1 MKRHSIKM
9 IGLDLD
15 GTLLNSEKRI
25 SDYTRSVLNQ
35 AIEKGV
41 IVLPSTGRPVT
52 GLPKE
57 VTEFPGIRY
66 AVTSNGARVVDLK
79 ENGKSVYECGVPVE
93 KVKGVM
99 KILSKYDTM
108 REVYYKGHGYAAGE
122 KIDEVERYMSNPVMK
137 EYILAT
143 RIRVDDIDTYVEEHM
158 ESVDKVHILFADP
171 EKEKMKAARE
181 IEEMYPELNVTSA
194 LENNLE
200 INEEGANK
208 GLALIELGK
217 LLGIEREEIMAC
229 GDGLNDRAMIEA
241 VGLGVAM
248 ENAMEEVKTV
258 ADYITVSNDED
269 GVAKAI
275 EKFVLN

>member
-25 SDYTRSVLNQ
+25 SEYTRSVLNH

-41 IVLPSTGRPVT
+41 IVLPSTGRPAT

-57 VTEFPGIRY
+57 IIDFPGIRY

-143 RIRVDDIDTYVEEHM
+143 RIRVDDLDAYVEEHM
-158 ESVDKVHILFADP
+158 KSVDKVHILFADP

-194 LENNLE
+194 LDNNLE
-200 INEEGANK
+200 INEAGANK
-208 GLALIELGK
+208 GLALIELGR

-229 GDGLNDRAMIEA
+229 GDGLNDRAMIEE
-241 VGLGVAM
+241 VGFGVAM
-248 ENAMEEVKTV
+248 ENAMEEVKKV

-275 EKFVLN
+275 EKFVLD

>member
-25 SDYTRSVLNQ
+25 SEYTRSVLNH

-41 IVLPSTGRPVT
+41 IVLPSTGRPAT

-57 VTEFPGIRY
+57 IIDFPGIRY

-143 RIRVDDIDTYVEEHM
+143 RIRVDDLDAYVEEHM

-194 LENNLE
+194 LDNNLE
-200 INEEGANK
+200 INEAGANK
-208 GLALIELGK
+208 GLALIELGR

-229 GDGLNDRAMIEA
+229 GDGLNDRAMIEE
-241 VGLGVAM
+241 VGFGVAM
-248 ENAMEEVKTV
+248 ENAMEEVKKV

-275 EKFVLN
+275 EKFVLD

>member
-25 SDYTRSVLNQ
+25 SEYTRSVLNH

-57 VTEFPGIRY
+57 IIDFPGIRY

-99 KILSKYDTM
+99 KILCKYDTM

-143 RIRVDDIDTYVEEHM
+143 RIRVDDLDAYVEEHM

-194 LENNLE
+194 LDNNLE
-200 INEEGANK
+200 INEAGANK
-208 GLALIELGK
+208 GLALIELGR

-229 GDGLNDRAMIEA
+229 GDGLNDRAMIEE
-241 VGLGVAM
+241 VGFGVAM
-248 ENAMEEVKTV
+248 ENAMEEVKKV

-275 EKFVLN
+275 EKFVLD

>member
-1 MKRHSIKM
+1 M

-25 SDYTRSVLNQ
+25 SEYTRSVLNH

-57 VTEFPGIRY
+57 IIDFPGIRY

-143 RIRVDDIDTYVEEHM
+143 RIRVDDLDAYVEEHM

-194 LENNLE
+194 LDNNLE
-200 INEEGANK
+200 INEAGANK
-208 GLALIELGK
+208 GLALIELGR

-229 GDGLNDRAMIEA
+229 GDGLNDRAMIEE
-241 VGLGVAM
+241 VGFGVAM
-248 ENAMEEVKTV
+248 ENAMEEVKKV

-275 EKFVLN
+275 EKFVLD